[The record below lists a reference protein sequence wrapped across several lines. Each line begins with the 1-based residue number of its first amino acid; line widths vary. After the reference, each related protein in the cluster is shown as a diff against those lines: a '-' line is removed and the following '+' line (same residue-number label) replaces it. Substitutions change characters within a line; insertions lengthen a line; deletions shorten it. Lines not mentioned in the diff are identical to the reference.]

1 MKQTIGQTDAAQLT
15 ELLGRRGAASVSL
28 LLALDEGALR
38 FGELRERMAH
48 ISQKTLVADLRAL
61 EHTGAVNRIV
71 FAEIP
76 PRVEYSLTPAGEELL
91 PSLRTVWE
99 WCAQHGST
107 KEEEN

>member
-1 MKQTIGQTDAAQLT
+1 MIGQTATAVQLT
-15 ELLGRRGAASVSL
+15 ELLGNRGATAVSL

-38 FGELRERMAH
+38 FGELRERMDH

-76 PRVEYSLTPAGEELL
+76 PRVEYSLTAAGEELL
-91 PSLRTVWE
+91 PSLRTVQE
-99 WCAQHGST
+99 WCAQHVCAE
-107 KEEEN
+107 EEEN